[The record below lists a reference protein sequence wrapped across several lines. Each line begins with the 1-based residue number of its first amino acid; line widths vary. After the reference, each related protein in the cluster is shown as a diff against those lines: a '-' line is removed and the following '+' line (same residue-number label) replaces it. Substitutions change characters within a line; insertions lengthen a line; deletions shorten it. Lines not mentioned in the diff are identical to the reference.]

1 MENVGQNNKTVTY
14 GLSALAA
21 LLLIGGVYFWNKSGE
36 LTRQNDL
43 IEQRADSLLSV
54 KLQLEGDIR
63 GLNSQIE
70 TTSDEKNS
78 LDKRVEDLNTQL
90 TNRDRAVTQL
100 RQSNLGRT
108 RTIQGLNRNIATM
121 TTKRDSLE
129 SQMEAV
135 QNKITWLTDANT
147 KLTSQNDELSPLKQQ
162 VADLR
167 ADLQTKVPRT
177 ALTGDAFRIETVK
190 GNEKETAKA
199 KKVNT
204 LMVSLSVPAEMG
216 LTGTQEVYLS
226 LTDEQNNGDIVP
238 MQNSSTITLS
248 GKNEVVPVHATQ
260 SVNFDKNPQRI
271 SFSVSPGSPIKPGI
285 YRASVYTKN
294 AYLGTAEFRLRDSF
308 WFF

>member
-1 MENVGQNNKTVTY
+1 MENVGQNTKTVTY
-14 GLSALAA
+14 GLSVLAA
-21 LLLIGGVYFWNKSGE
+21 LLLIGGIYFWSKSGK

-43 IEQRADSLLSV
+43 TEQRADSLLSV

-63 GLNSQIE
+63 GLNTQLE
-70 TTSDEKNS
+70 TASDEKAS
-78 LDKRVEDLNTQL
+78 LDKRVENLNTQL
-90 TNRDRAVTQL
+90 TNRDRMMTQL
-100 RQSNLGRT
+100 RQSNQGRT
-108 RTIQGLNRNIATM
+108 RTIQGLNRSIATI

-147 KLTSQNDELSPLKQQ
+147 KLTTQNDELSPLRQT

-190 GNEKETAKA
+190 NNEKETAKA

-204 LMVSLSVPAEMG
+204 LMVSLSVPVEMG

-226 LTDEQNNGDIVP
+226 LTDEQSNGIMP
-238 MQNSSTITLS
+238 SQNASTITLS

-271 SFSVSPGSPIKPGI
+271 SFSVSPDSDIKPGI
-285 YRASVYTKN
+285 YRASVYTKD

>member
-1 MENVGQNNKTVTY
+1 MENTGQNNKVVTY

-21 LLLIGGVYFWNKSGE
+21 LLLIGGIYFWNKSGT

-70 TTSDEKNS
+70 TAADEKTS

-90 TNRDRAVTQL
+90 TNRDRVVAQL
-100 RQSNLGRT
+100 RQTNLGRT
-108 RTIQGLNRNIATM
+108 HTIQGLNRNIVMM

-135 QNKITWLTDANT
+135 QNKITWLTDTNT
-147 KLTSQNDELSPLKQQ
+147 KLTSENGELSPLKQQ
-162 VADLR
+162 VADLK

-177 ALTGDAFRIETVK
+177 ALTGDAFRVETVK
-190 GNEKETAKA
+190 SNEKETAKA

-226 LTDEQNNGDIVP
+226 LTDEQNTGIMPSKNT
-238 MQNSSTITLS
+238 STVTLS

-271 SFSVSPGSPIKPGI
+271 SFSVSPDSNIKPGI
-285 YRASVYTKN
+285 YRASVYTKD

>member
-1 MENVGQNNKTVTY
+1 MENTGQNNNAVIY

-21 LLLIGGVYFWNKSGE
+21 LFLIGGIYFWNKTGT
-36 LTRQNDL
+36 LTQQNDL

-70 TTSDEKNS
+70 TVSDEKTS

-90 TNRDRAVTQL
+90 TNRDRVVAQL
-100 RQSNLGRT
+100 RQNNLGRT
-108 RTIQGLNRNIATM
+108 RTIQGLNRNIVMM

-135 QNKITWLTDANT
+135 QNKITWLTDTNT
-147 KLTSQNDELSPLKQQ
+147 KLTNENGELSPLKQQ
-162 VADLR
+162 VADLT

-190 GNEKETAKA
+190 SNEKETAKA

-204 LMVSLSVPAEMG
+204 LMVSLSVPVEMG

-226 LTDEQNNGDIVP
+226 LTDEQNTGIMP
-238 MQNSSTITLS
+238 SKTSSTVTLS

-271 SFSVSPGSPIKPGI
+271 SFSVSPDSNIKPGI
-285 YRASVYTKN
+285 YRASVYTKD

>member
-1 MENVGQNNKTVTY
+1 MENAGQNNKAVTY

-21 LLLIGGVYFWNKSGE
+21 LLLIGGVYFWNQNGK

-43 IEQRADSLLSV
+43 TEQRADSLLSV

-63 GLNSQIE
+63 GLNSQLAAA
-70 TTSDEKNS
+70 SDEKAS

-90 TNRDRAVTQL
+90 TNRDRVMTQL

-108 RTIQGLNRNIATM
+108 RTIQGLNRNLATI

-147 KLTSQNDELSPLKQQ
+147 KLTSQNDELTPLKQE
-162 VADLR
+162 VANLK

-190 GNEKETAKA
+190 SNEKETAKA

-204 LMVSLSVPAEMG
+204 LLVSLSVPVEMG

-226 LTDEQNNGDIVP
+226 LTDEQNNGIMP
-238 MQNSSTITLS
+238 SQNTSTVTLS

-271 SFSVSPGSPIKPGI
+271 SFSVSPDSNIKPGI
-285 YRASVYTKN
+285 YRASVYTKD

>member
-1 MENVGQNNKTVTY
+1 MENTGQNNNVVTY

-21 LLLIGGVYFWNKSGE
+21 LLLIGGIYFWNKSGT

-43 IEQRADSLLSV
+43 TEQRADSLLSV

-70 TTSDEKNS
+70 TASDEKSS

-90 TNRDRAVTQL
+90 TNRDRVVAQL
-100 RQSNLGRT
+100 RQNNLGRT
-108 RTIQGLNRNIATM
+108 RTIQGLNRNMAAI

-147 KLTSQNDELSPLKQQ
+147 KLTSENGELSPLKQQ
-162 VADLR
+162 VADLT

-177 ALTGDAFRIETVK
+177 ALTGDAFRVETVK
-190 GNEKETAKA
+190 SNEKETAKA

-226 LTDEQNNGDIVP
+226 LTDEQNTGIMPSTNT
-238 MQNSSTITLS
+238 NSVTLS

-271 SFSVSPGSPIKPGI
+271 SFSVSPDSNIKPGI
-285 YRASVYTKN
+285 YRASVYTKD

>member
-1 MENVGQNNKTVTY
+1 MENTGQNNKAVTY

-21 LLLIGGVYFWNKSGE
+21 LLLIGGIYFWNKSGT

-70 TTSDEKNS
+70 TAADEKTS

-90 TNRDRAVTQL
+90 TSRDRVVAQL
-100 RQSNLGRT
+100 RQTNMGRT
-108 RTIQGLNRNIATM
+108 RTIQGLNRNIVMM

-129 SQMEAV
+129 SQMDAV
-135 QNKITWLTDANT
+135 QNKITWLTDTNT
-147 KLTSQNDELSPLKQQ
+147 KLTSENGELSPLKQQ
-162 VADLR
+162 VADLK

-177 ALTGDAFRIETVK
+177 ALTGDAFRVETVK
-190 GNEKETAKA
+190 SNEKETAKA

-226 LTDEQNNGDIVP
+226 LTDEQNTGIMP
-238 MQNSSTITLS
+238 SKSTSTVTLS

-271 SFSVSPGSPIKPGI
+271 SFSVSPDSNIKPGI
-285 YRASVYTKN
+285 YRASVYTKD

>member
-1 MENVGQNNKTVTY
+1 MENVGQNNKAVTY

-21 LLLIGGVYFWNKSGE
+21 LLLIGGIYFWNKSGK

-43 IEQRADSLLSV
+43 IEQQADSLLSV

-63 GLNSQIE
+63 GLNSQLE
-70 TTSDEKNS
+70 TASDEKTS

-90 TNRDRAVTQL
+90 TNRDRAMTQL

-121 TTKRDSLE
+121 TTKRDSLK

-162 VADLR
+162 VADLK

-177 ALTGDAFRIETVK
+177 ALTGDAFRVETVK
-190 GNEKETAKA
+190 SNQKETAKA

-226 LTDEQNNGDIVP
+226 LTDEQNNGIMP
-238 MQNSSTITLS
+238 SQNTSTVTLS
-248 GKNEVVPVHATQ
+248 GKNEVVPVNATQ

-271 SFSVSPGSPIKPGI
+271 SFNVSPDSNIKPGI